1 MKSIITRK
9 EYEEKYGSK
18 SEISN
23 SKKYFGNRS
32 IVTRDEYDA
41 VMNQIKT
48 ERNAE
53 LKKKHS
59 ASVNTQNKN
68 STNTERN
75 PLLDVKTGAMERD
88 ISKLED
94 RLKSA
99 RKANKAK
106 SKTEIIDSLLPGSSD
121 FRKDSVKTNEK
132 LANQSQ

>member
-32 IVTRDEYDA
+32 IVTRYEYDA

-53 LKKKHS
+53 LQKKHS

-75 PLLDVKTGAMERD
+75 PLLDVKNGAMERD
-88 ISKLED
+88 ISKLEIA
-94 RLKSA
+94 LSLLVKLI
-99 RKANKAK
+99 KLKAK
-106 SKTEIIDSLLPGSSD
+106 LK
-121 FRKDSVKTNEK
+121 
-132 LANQSQ
+132 